1 MEKLD
6 SHIFDAI
13 LRSKKK
19 RPNEST
25 RMNHLSE
32 ELEEL
37 NNDKK

>member
-13 LRSKKK
+13 LRIKKK
-19 RPNEST
+19 WPNEST
-25 RMNHLSE
+25 RMNNLSE